1 MKKAPLVAAVLGLTL
16 NGCGGGGGGSAD
28 NTNQDGEI
36 LSSVS
41 VGYSLPTEISA
52 VPADDG
58 GNVTGVQMATGFVSH
73 LRTLIV
79 GVAVDDLADS
89 SDYKK
94 ASSKKYVEER
104 ALEQF
109 DIIEQV
115 MNAAA
120 QTNYAAPEN
129 INAGPY
135 KAMIA
140 WIDEGEGGRE
150 VKTLEPW
157 VVDSRMIVID
167 GRDVNRLLVWIEE
180 PDEGG
185 GTRLIKAEFKIYAA
199 AEINGDGSYA
209 NYGEWDLNVAFDD
222 SGTAFFA
229 ASSRVDGGVNTIM
242 LHEKGTGQGDGEIRG
257 VLVRAGATGHGK
269 VAYPNWDYCNG
280 PGGGPSC
287 TPPIVEA
294 QYAYNADYVVVDADI
309 NDGGADAPVYKD
321 RDPAHAVEMTRRY
334 GLYYADAGD
343 SPAHEAGEDVQKTH
357 SFGFPVSYV
366 DDNGVTHFSYYGA
379 WQGRHQLWGDALEP
393 GMTVT
398 RQDRGPEQTP
408 ETYTVSDTFNG
419 TLTKRILVESA
430 LDDIQGI
437 AVETW
442 INKHYDLF
450 YVSGTWKA
458 CSNGWVNWFDPNNPQ
473 CTDFDPNV
481 GAKPFTDFADYGSL
495 VVGEADRKNVNIGRW
510 DQTANGGQGAPV
522 NYKYLTQDPA
532 VSGVTF
538 TVAGFYRVQQD
549 QNTNFQPVLVPGGV
563 YSPTD
568 GDSLGVNIGGSIYI
582 QYTGNFSGAT
592 GWVEKSL
599 TSFDESTWTPV
610 FDDAGDQPFSPEVG
624 REYYINSRGGN
635 YVVKRKDA
643 ADAAV
648 SYEVMMEL
656 QNAANPVNVG
666 GMLPGNADYLRT
678 PWRPEVQY
686 TFATDVGD
694 AATFMK
700 LVYLT
705 DDPGTPDDDVG
716 TVVAAGQWGLQAY
729 TASGTPGDASDDQP
743 LMADGTPVAVDQY
756 GFPTDPAQRPV
767 EYNWEYSADDN
778 GWGVQKFLLDDNGG
792 YVLLSD
798 PIQLQP
804 ITLTN
809 GAGDSKTVAL
819 QFDGWMHGLPDLYY
833 ELSKNNWQ
841 MSDEISDKVVNI
853 PAGTEVTDATDGGIT
868 YYVKPLEISVFL
880 AEVPS
885 NTVGVPDITAADA
898 VDLDDVPD
906 YVAHGMGDM
915 PDAEVKYSEGKPVTD
930 AQ

>member
-1 MKKAPLVAAVLGLTL
+1 MKKGPLVAAVLGLSL
-16 NGCGGGGGGSAD
+16 NGCGGGGGDSAGND

-36 LSSVS
+36 ISTVS

-52 VPADDG
+52 VPADSDG
-58 GNVTGVQMATGFVSH
+58 SITGVQTATGFVSH
-73 LRTLIV
+73 LRTLIA

-94 ASSKKYVEER
+94 ANTRKYVEER
-104 ALEQF
+104 ALERF

-120 QTNYAAPEN
+120 QTNYADADN

-150 VKTLEPW
+150 IKTLEPW

-167 GRDVNRLLVWIEE
+167 GQDVNRLLVWIEE

-185 GTRLIKAEFKIYAA
+185 GTRVVKAEFKIYAA
-199 AEINGDGSYA
+199 AELNEDGSYA

-242 LHEKGTGQGDGEIRG
+242 LHESEGPGAGETQG
-257 VLVRAGATGHGK
+257 VLVRSGAEGYGK
-269 VAYPNWDYCNG
+269 VAYPNWDACFG
-280 PGGGPSC
+280 LGGDPDDC
-287 TPPIVEA
+287 TPPTVAA

-309 NDGGADAPVYKD
+309 NDSGAVAPVYKD
-321 RDPAHAVEMTRRY
+321 RDSANAVEMTRRY

-343 SPAHEAGEDVQKTH
+343 SPAHEAGEDVQKTR
-357 SFGFPVSYV
+357 SFGFPVSYL
-366 DDNGVTHFSYYGA
+366 DDNGVAHFSYYGA

-398 RQDRGPEQTP
+398 RQDRGPGQTA

-419 TLTKRILVESA
+419 TLTKRILVEGA
-430 LDDIQGI
+430 LADIQGI

-450 YVSGTWKA
+450 YVSGAWKSCA
-458 CSNGWVNWFDPNNPQ
+458 DGWVNWSDPQNPQ
-473 CTDFDPNV
+473 CMDLEGNV
-481 GAKPFTDFADYGSL
+481 QAFTDFGDFAAL

-510 DQTANGGQGAPV
+510 DNINMMPKQYAYLDSDPGNGFDFSGGAGFYEAQRDNSTGRMTPLSPAQKFAPV
-522 NYKYLTQDPA
+522 N
-532 VSGVTF
+532 
-538 TVAGFYRVQQD
+538 
-549 QNTNFQPVLVPGGV
+549 
-563 YSPTD
+563 
-568 GDSLGVNIGGSIYI
+568 GDNLWVDIGGSIYI
-582 QYTGNFSGAT
+582 QYTGDFGGGAT
-592 GWVEKSL
+592 GWVQKSL
-599 TSFDESTWTPV
+599 SSFDENTWTPV

-643 ADAAV
+643 ADAAG

-656 QNAANPVNVG
+656 QNAANPVNVTG
-666 GMLPGNADYLRT
+666 ILPAGADYLRT
-678 PWRPEVQY
+678 PWRPEVRY
-686 TFATDVGD
+686 GFATDAGD
-694 AATFMK
+694 STTFLK

-705 DDPGTPDDDVG
+705 DDPNTPEDDAG
-716 TVVAAGQWGLQAY
+716 AVVTGGQWGLQAY
-729 TASGTPGDASDDQP
+729 TDAGTAGDAADDQP
-743 LMADGTPVAVDQY
+743 LTADGTPVTVDQY
-756 GFPTDPAQRPV
+756 GFPTDPDQRPV
-767 EYNWEYSADDN
+767 EFNWEYSADDN
-778 GWGVQKFLLDDNGG
+778 GWGVQKYLLDGEGD

-809 GAGDSKTVAL
+809 GAGDSKIVAL
-819 QFDGWMHGLPDLYY
+819 QFDGWMHGLPDLYF

-853 PAGTEVTDATDGGIT
+853 PAGTEVTDATDDNVT

-880 AEVPS
+880 AEVSDSTP
-885 NTVGVPDITAADA
+885 GVPDITDADA
-898 VDLDDVPD
+898 VDLEDVPD

-915 PDAEVKYSEGKPVTD
+915 PEAEVKYSEGKPVD
-930 AQ
+930 SGV